1 MRVVIALG
9 GNALMRRHEPMDAA
23 RQLRNV
29 EVAARA
35 IAQVAR
41 EHDVVI
47 THGNGPQVG
56 LLALQAEAYEDVKP
70 YPLDVLGAE
79 SEGMIGYLLEQA
91 LRNEMPDSEV
101 AALLTQV
108 TVDADDP
115 AFRKPSKPIGPMYPP
130 SAAPRLRK
138 ERGWSVAADGDG
150 VRRVVP
156 SPEPKEIVE
165 LATIR
170 TMVDAGITTICVG
183 GGGIPSVVEA
193 GCLRGVEAV
202 VDKDLS
208 AALLANRLGADC
220 FVMLTDVAAVMRDF
234 GTYAALPISHA
245 GTGQLR
251 AMPFAAGSMAPK
263 VEAACRFVEAG
274 GQRAA
279 IGNLPDAADIVAGRA
294 GTQVTRDGKTELRA
308 LLVGGLCL
316 QPTANQM
323 HGGG

>member
-35 IAQVAR
+35 IAQATR

-91 LRNEMPDSEV
+91 LRNEMPDREV

-130 SAAPRLRK
+130 SLTPRLKK
-138 ERGWSVAADGDG
+138 ERGWSVAPDGDG

-156 SPEPKEIVE
+156 SPEPREIVE

-170 TMVDAGITTICVG
+170 TLVDAGVTTICVG

-193 GCLRGVEAV
+193 GRLRGVEAV

-208 AALLANRLGADC
+208 AALLASRLDADC
-220 FVMLTDVAAVMRDF
+220 FVMLTDVAAVIRDF
-234 GTYAALPISHA
+234 GSYAALPISRA
-245 GTGQLR
+245 TASQLR
-251 AMPFAAGSMAPK
+251 AMSFAAGSMAPK

-274 GQRAA
+274 GKRAA
-279 IGNLPDAADIVAGRA
+279 IGNLTDAAAIVRGCA
-294 GTQVTRDGKTELRA
+294 GTQVTRDGKTELRT
-308 LLVGGLCL
+308 LLAGGLSL
-316 QPTANQM
+316 HPIATQL